1 MNDRKSLMDEVT
13 SRIPAADF
21 EVEYFPGGLVRI
33 TVDLTPELV
42 EQVIAIAEEQGWP
55 RGEAFVALL
64 ALGVGALEEEKVRHL
79 MGRDD
84 PPARDELEVLLRR
97 IREME
102 MRYAVMK
109 RRLWDFLK
117 AYQAASLADGAL
129 RAEVTGLRRLAES
142 LRAERDALR
151 QRVAAL
157 EAAQDGRDNR
167 PVVSGGQESPV
178 PARAELPPWRRFLR
192 RLGGRA

>member
-1 MNDRKSLMDEVT
+1 MNERKSLMDEVT

-21 EVEYFPGGLVRI
+21 EAEYFPGGLVRV
-33 TVDLTPELV
+33 TMDLTPELV

-64 ALGVGALEEEKVRHL
+64 ALGIGALEEEKVRHL
-79 MGRDD
+79 IERDD

-117 AYQAASLADGAL
+117 AYQVASLADGAL
-129 RAEVTGLRRLAES
+129 RAEVAGLRRLAES

-151 QRVAAL
+151 QRIATL
-157 EAAQDGRDNR
+157 EAAQEGRDN
-167 PVVSGGQESPV
+167 PPAASAGQDSSA
-178 PARAELPPWRRFLR
+178 PARTELPAWRRFLR
-192 RLGGRA
+192 RLGG